1 MLACVLITHLP
12 MKAERLRSP
21 ELRGRPVIVTQQRG
35 SKQVVLDSSAEAIG
49 VIAGMSLQEALS
61 RCKGAALLQ
70 ADAPYYQS
78 VFDRLVDL
86 LLQRSPVVEKA
97 ELGRAYVGLDGL
109 TAMYGSEARLIDA
122 LLKAA
127 PHEMNLRIGVAQGK
141 FPAYVAAVASDV
153 GQATR
158 VPDDVAGFMRK
169 LPVDLLPI
177 AWDKKDRM
185 HRFGLHTLG
194 QLAHLPVG
202 ALQSQFGREGKTAW
216 ELANGVDRSPLL
228 PHKQPEVVSEFLVFP
243 SPATTLYAIVPAIEI
258 LLGRAFASPALR
270 GKYVRKAW
278 FEARVMRKP
287 PWTKTFAF
295 KEAVSG
301 KPRALSALKSMLET
315 VALPGALEDIKMT
328 LSGITGESGIQAGLF
343 SDIRKQD
350 QLRETVRQLEAR
362 LGARPPIYQV
372 RDVEPWSRIPERRQ
386 ALIQFDP

>member
-158 VPDDVAGFMRK
+158 VPDDVAGSC
-169 LPVDLLPI
+169 
-177 AWDKKDRM
+177 A
-185 HRFGLHTLG
+185 
-194 QLAHLPVG
+194 
-202 ALQSQFGREGKTAW
+202 S
-216 ELANGVDRSPLL
+216 SP
-228 PHKQPEVVSEFLVFP
+228 
-243 SPATTLYAIVPAIEI
+243 
-258 LLGRAFASPALR
+258 
-270 GKYVRKAW
+270 
-278 FEARVMRKP
+278 
-287 PWTKTFAF
+287 
-295 KEAVSG
+295 
-301 KPRALSALKSMLET
+301 
-315 VALPGALEDIKMT
+315 
-328 LSGITGESGIQAGLF
+328 
-343 SDIRKQD
+343 
-350 QLRETVRQLEAR
+350 
-362 LGARPPIYQV
+362 
-372 RDVEPWSRIPERRQ
+372 
-386 ALIQFDP
+386 